1 MKRNR
6 IDWGDT
12 VRVEGLRLDL
22 PAWAV
27 DDLRLYD
34 SRSVQFCILHFS
46 AMNKVLLDEKG
57 EEWYGE
63 FVNDAFARVAAANRD
78 YTGGM
83 ASVDDVTLI
92 LPSALANKYEP
103 IEISLVIQHIILS
116 HILMG
121 LFLVRDQ
128 GKAWYNEFARRCDE
142 VLADYGH
149 LLP

>member
-12 VRVEGLRLDL
+12 VLVEGLTLDL
-22 PAWAV
+22 PAWVV
-27 DDLRLYD
+27 DDLRLQD

-46 AMNKVLLDEKG
+46 AMNRVLIDDKG
-57 EEWYGE
+57 QEWYGE
-63 FVNDAFARVAAANRD
+63 FVNEVFARVAAANRG
-78 YTGGM
+78 YTGSI
-83 ASVDDVTLI
+83 ASIDDVTLI
-92 LPSALANKYEP
+92 LPSALANNYDRR
-103 IEISLVIQHIILS
+103 EISLTIQHIILS

-128 GKAWYNEFARRCDE
+128 GMAWYGEFARRCDE